1 MRYWRGLMCVLVL
14 VALPL
19 SVSAQDEGVEST
31 VEEPAFE
38 QPTPSTEAGP
48 EEPAAPSEPTPED
61 PWLELELDDDSV
73 KLAPATVEE
82 MEMDRRAKR
91 ARLGYK
97 ELENRVGRAKIGLGV
112 SVSLTVLGAMLAG
125 VGALGELCI
134 APPPDEPC
142 AESFPGLIATGTVM
156 GVGGLAGT
164 IASGVLLRQ
173 HKRALRELRG
183 IPPTTRRGYAS
194 DTREAVDVDT
204 SDDAFTVIVTRKYD
218 GDEFTGATVFIRH
231 KESGRHAKPYID
243 AAEIDTLDQVIREH
257 KARLLSGE

>member
-1 MRYWRGLMCVLVL
+1 M
-14 VALPL
+14 VASPL

-31 VEEPAFE
+31 VEEPASE
-38 QPTPSTEAGP
+38 QPTPSTEAAREG
-48 EEPAAPSEPTPED
+48 PAAPSEPTPED
-61 PWLELELDDDSV
+61 LWLELKLDDYSV
-73 KLAPATVEE
+73 NLAPATVEE
-82 MEMDRRAKR
+82 MEMDRRAKQ
-91 ARLGYK
+91 ARVGYK
-97 ELENRVGRAKIGLGV
+97 ELEDRVGRAKIGVGV
-112 SVSLTVLGAMLAG
+112 SVSLTALGAVLAG

-173 HKRALRELRG
+173 HKRALSELQG
-183 IPPTTRRGYAS
+183 IPPRTRLGYAS
-194 DTREAVDVDT
+194 DTRETVKVDT

-218 GDEFTGATVFIRH
+218 VDVLTGASVFIRH
-231 KESGRHAKPYID
+231 KESGEHVSTYID
-243 AAEIDTLDQVIREH
+243 AAEIDLLEQVIRQH